1 MSGILY
7 VLATPIGN
15 LGDLSPRAAEVLR
28 TVALVA
34 AEDTRE
40 TGKLVHH
47 VGSSARLISVHAHSP
62 RRRLDEV
69 VGRLEAGDDVALATD
84 AGTPGVSDPGPA
96 LVRLAREA
104 GVRVVPIPGASAV
117 HTALSASGFEADR
130 YAFFGFPP
138 RSGSA
143 RTAWLEGVAESPVT
157 VVCFEAPGRVAALLA
172 DLAGGTGAERRAVVG
187 RELTKKFEEIVAGTV
202 AELAER
208 VAAGE
213 GRGEFTVVVEG
224 APPAPAA
231 GDDALAER
239 LARALRQ
246 ADVGGSAAAR
256 VISEVTG
263 LSRNQSYRL
272 AMEDRS

>member
-1 MSGILY
+1 LPGTLY

-15 LGDLSPRAAEVLR
+15 LSDLSARAADVLR
-28 TVALVA
+28 SVAVVA

-40 TGKLVHH
+40 TGKLVRH

-62 RRRLDEV
+62 RRRLEEV
-69 VGRLEAGDDVALATD
+69 VSRLTSGDDVAVATD

-96 LVRLAREA
+96 LVRLARAA
-104 GVRVVPIPGASAV
+104 GIPVVPIPGPSAV
-117 HTALSASGFEADR
+117 HAALSASGLEADR

-143 RTAWLEGVAESPVT
+143 RTEWLDGVAASPVT
-157 VVCFEAPGRVAALLA
+157 VVCFEAPGRVATLLV
-172 DLAGGTGAERRAVVG
+172 DLAERTGPDRQAVVG

-208 VAAGE
+208 LGTGE
-213 GRGEFTVVVEG
+213 ERGEFTLVIEG
-224 APPAPAA
+224 ASRPADA
-231 GDDALAER
+231 GEDDLGPR
-239 LARALRQ
+239 LARALRE
-246 ADVGGSAAAR
+246 AEVGGSAAAR

-272 AMEDRS
+272 AMEDRT